1 MLSIK
6 RCRLAAPQWQ
16 RTEERQP
23 MAAAEVIASEIAERH
38 ATIRFTNPDRPVR
51 TLSRLQRSPSAS
63 KSEE

>member
-1 MLSIK
+1 
-6 RCRLAAPQWQ
+6 
-16 RTEERQP
+16 
-23 MAAAEVIASEIAERH
+23 MAVAEVVGSEIAERH